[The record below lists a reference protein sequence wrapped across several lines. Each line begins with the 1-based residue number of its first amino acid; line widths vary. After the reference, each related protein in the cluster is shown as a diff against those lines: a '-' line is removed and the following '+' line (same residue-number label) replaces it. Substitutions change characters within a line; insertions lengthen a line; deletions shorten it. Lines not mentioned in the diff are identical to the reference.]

1 MILRIAWRNLRRN
14 RWRTG
19 LTAGGI
25 ALAVAMLVWT
35 GAWIDAF
42 AAKLIRAATDVE
54 VGQLQVR
61 TEAYDDRPSIYHSF
75 ELGTVV
81 EDIEA
86 LEGVAAAT
94 PRAYAFGLVGNEE
107 RSQVARLFGVWPA
120 SERAATLLDESVV
133 DGRWLSDEAAPPG
146 PRECLLGDH
155 LAEQLQVGVGDELV
169 VFLQAADGSLGN
181 DLLEVVGIVHTST
194 TSVDRMAVIVHQ
206 EDLAYAAAL
215 DGVAHEI
222 VVTVHD
228 LERVDEVAELGRAML
243 GDAAGGPRIQTWE
256 HTMSD
261 LAAML
266 KASDG
271 STWMIYFIIYAVAAL
286 GLVNAQ
292 RMSALERRREFGVLM
307 ALGLK
312 PVNAAWMVVV
322 ESLVLTAM
330 GALIGVA
337 LGGGLAFY
345 FQVYGVDLAA
355 MTSNGGE
362 LTLMGVGFGD
372 RLYFDVN
379 TARLVETALVILG
392 VAALCGAIP
401 ARLVLKTD
409 PVSAIAGRT

>member
-1 MILRIAWRNLRRN
+1 
-14 RWRTG
+14 
-19 LTAGGI
+19 
-25 ALAVAMLVWT
+25 
-35 GAWIDAF
+35 
-42 AAKLIRAATDVE
+42 
-54 VGQLQVR
+54 
-61 TEAYDDRPSIYHSF
+61 
-75 ELGTVV
+75 
-81 EDIEA
+81 
-86 LEGVAAAT
+86 
-94 PRAYAFGLVGNEE
+94 
-107 RSQVARLFGVWPA
+107 
-120 SERAATLLDESVV
+120 
-133 DGRWLSDEAAPPG
+133 
-146 PRECLLGDH
+146 
-155 LAEQLQVGVGDELV
+155 
-169 VFLQAADGSLGN
+169 
-181 DLLEVVGIVHTST
+181 
-194 TSVDRMAVIVHQ
+194 
-206 EDLAYAAAL
+206 
-215 DGVAHEI
+215 
-222 VVTVHD
+222 
-228 LERVDEVAELGRAML
+228 
-243 GDAAGGPRIQTWE
+243 
-256 HTMSD
+256 
-261 LAAML
+261 
-266 KASDG
+266 
-271 STWMIYFIIYAVAAL
+271 MIYFIIYAVAAL

-379 TARLVETALVILG
+379 TARLVEPALVILG